1 MEENRKTGWED
12 SSEGRDGDEEDGD
25 GGGPRTL
32 PIVAHLRS
40 DAVAAQRES
49 APNQLIGR
57 RSKKTQ
63 PGPGER
69 GGEGALA
76 SGQTGWCKNEDLGL
90 QT

>member
-12 SSEGRDGDEEDGD
+12 NSEGRDGDEEDGD

-40 DAVAAQRES
+40 DAAQRES

-63 PGPGER
+63 PGER
-69 GGEGALA
+69 GEGALA
-76 SGQTGWCKNEDLGL
+76 EGISLPQEGSAGVGTRTD
-90 QT
+90 